1 MGYEWMV
8 DLDQKADFV
17 GKQALQQIREAGIRR
32 KLVGVEIGGKKL
44 GSYIDGTMIDFFPIY
59 ASDERIGNVTSACYS
74 PRLEKNIGYAMVPIE
89 FAELGTE
96 VAVETPDERTSAIV
110 VRKPF
115 IDPRKEIPKQQLADD
130 AATDN

>member
-1 MGYEWMV
+1 
-8 DLDQKADFV
+8 
-17 GKQALQQIREAGIRR
+17 
-32 KLVGVEIGGKKL
+32 
-44 GSYIDGTMIDFFPIY
+44 
-59 ASDERIGNVTSACYS
+59 VTSACYS

-115 IDPRKEIPKQQLADD
+115 IDPQKETPKQHLAAAAKDD
-130 AATDN
+130 